1 MRILLALISVLLI
14 VAGAGLYRTFQV
26 EPPGP
31 VVDNSKYNLVVCFGQ
46 GDKLTYGGLA
56 EEVRVR
62 VEGVFFTDP
71 FGLKHFSS
79 GVCVVTEGTQA
90 QFAAQAESAAQGEA
104 STVEATNE
112 GEE

>member
-1 MRILLALISVLLI
+1 MKVLVALLATLVVVCGVGVFHLSKTE
-14 VAGAGLYRTFQV
+14 A
-26 EPPGP
+26 GP
-31 VVDNSKYNLVVCFGQ
+31 VVDNTEYTLVVCFN
-46 GDKLTYGGLA
+46 GDKPIFGGLV

-62 VEGVFFTDP
+62 VEGVFYTDT
-71 FGLKHFSS
+71 FGLQHFTT

-90 QFAAQAESAAQGEA
+90 QFAAQSAAQGEA